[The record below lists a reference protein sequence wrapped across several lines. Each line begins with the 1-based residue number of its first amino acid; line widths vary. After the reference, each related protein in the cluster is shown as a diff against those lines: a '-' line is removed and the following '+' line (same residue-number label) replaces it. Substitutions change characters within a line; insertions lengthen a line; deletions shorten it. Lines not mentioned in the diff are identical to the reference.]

1 MFSTESRWNVAS
13 LNDSLDFHQ
22 TLDSLEGDYDEEQQR
37 DDWGDS
43 FEMDDLEAELL
54 LPDDIFYADTD

>member
-1 MFSTESRWNVAS
+1 MFSPESRWNIAS

-22 TLDSLEGDYDEEQQR
+22 ILDSLEGDYDEEQQR